1 MYAEIELVLDERVR
15 PLLKSHGG
23 NLQVLEVQNGIVR
36 FKFLGHCAGC
46 PAADLTNEALVQA
59 ELVGRVPGITSVVMV
74 NNVSD
79 DFLAEARRLIRS
91 RHGG

>member
-1 MYAEIELVLDERVR
+1 MYAEIEAVLDERVR

-23 NLQVLEVQNGIVR
+23 NLEVLEVQNGTVR
-36 FKFLGHCAGC
+36 FKFLGCCAGC

-74 NNVSD
+74 NGVSD
-79 DFLAEARRLIRS
+79 DFLAEARRLMRA